1 MMLMTDFSN
10 WTITLPFSVPPGDTE
25 GVLTEALF
33 EAALEH
39 APVEAEGM
47 TARADTREGKVW
59 IVFTLVGASS
69 ELAKSVAEEMRGRVG
84 NAVLS
89 GDDACITAA

>member
-1 MMLMTDFSN
+1 MTEFRD
-10 WTITLPFSVPPGDTE
+10 WTITLPFSVPRSDTE

-39 APVEAEGM
+39 APSDAQGM

-59 IVFTLVGASS
+59 IVFTLPSRS
-69 ELAKSVAEEMRGRVG
+69 EDLAKSIAAEMRERVG
-84 NAVLS
+84 DAVLS
-89 GDDACITAA
+89 GDDACIAAA